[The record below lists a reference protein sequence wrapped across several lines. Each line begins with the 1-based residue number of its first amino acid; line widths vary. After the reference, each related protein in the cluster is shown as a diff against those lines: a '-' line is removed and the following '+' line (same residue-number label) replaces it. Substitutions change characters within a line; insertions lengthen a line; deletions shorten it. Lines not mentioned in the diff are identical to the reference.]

1 MASTTVVHDSQSTS
15 ASNANGVSGIPVP
28 SPGSTEGDGTQ
39 NAAWARAQE
48 ALKKVNPAAAGYS
61 SMSAESVQ
69 AATMQYYPWM
79 AQYGFGASVPPPRT
93 PSAPFLPP
101 GYYTYAP
108 NPFFGMP
115 MPNSTT
121 APRYISP
128 AARPMRPSRP
138 QAATSGNATNVMPRP
153 SGVVQSP
160 AIRAAPQ
167 RIVRPA
173 TQHPIRFSIG
183 RPNQSFTST
192 TSTLPKNS
200 NVNAVQRP
208 NIPDNIR
215 RYIERAY
222 AAVETKEE
230 RDKLEDYLRQK
241 LNPLLTSGAAKNVDW
256 DKEPLPS
263 DVNFELKAEWTPASQ
278 LRRVVT
284 SGLNAANAANWKSG
298 ERDHSNTKHRE
309 QSSRSPRRKG
319 RKRRV
324 PSPTIPLYSSSEHS
338 SSDDELHVAKPQRK
352 ETNSQKKKKKK
363 QQKGAEKAKWVADEG
378 SNARREERA
387 RRFARDDE
395 TQRRAHQSLARRRIE
410 IVRDAAST
418 VDEVVVGTCTDI
430 EKSFF
435 RLTSAP
441 DPSTVRPLRI
451 LEKALKQVQQKYAAN
466 GDYVYA
472 NDQLKSIRQDLM
484 IQCIRTG
491 FTVKV
496 YETNARIAIERSDRE
511 EYNQCQSQL
520 KLLYTEVP
528 NCANRYEFT
537 AYRLLYYISVANT
550 IDQTT
555 LLSELDAAA
564 RRDEC
569 IAFALRVREAWALGN
584 FVRLFRLYE
593 KAPRMTSYVM
603 DLFIERERKAALNA
617 CLKSYRPSIPVSVL
631 SAKIGLSEQKAV
643 EWLATFGISVSIG
656 ANIDCRLHCNAVG

>member
-1 MASTTVVHDSQSTS
+1 MCFSTS

-215 RYIERAY
+215 
-222 AAVETKEE
+222 
-230 RDKLEDYLRQK
+230 
-241 LNPLLTSGAAKNVDW
+241 
-256 DKEPLPS
+256 
-263 DVNFELKAEWTPASQ
+263 
-278 LRRVVT
+278 
-284 SGLNAANAANWKSG
+284 
-298 ERDHSNTKHRE
+298 
-309 QSSRSPRRKG
+309 
-319 RKRRV
+319 
-324 PSPTIPLYSSSEHS
+324 
-338 SSDDELHVAKPQRK
+338 
-352 ETNSQKKKKKK
+352 
-363 QQKGAEKAKWVADEG
+363 
-378 SNARREERA
+378 
-387 RRFARDDE
+387 
-395 TQRRAHQSLARRRIE
+395 
-410 IVRDAAST
+410 
-418 VDEVVVGTCTDI
+418 
-430 EKSFF
+430 
-435 RLTSAP
+435 
-441 DPSTVRPLRI
+441 
-451 LEKALKQVQQKYAAN
+451 
-466 GDYVYA
+466 
-472 NDQLKSIRQDLM
+472 
-484 IQCIRTG
+484 
-491 FTVKV
+491 
-496 YETNARIAIERSDRE
+496 
-511 EYNQCQSQL
+511 
-520 KLLYTEVP
+520 
-528 NCANRYEFT
+528 
-537 AYRLLYYISVANT
+537 
-550 IDQTT
+550 
-555 LLSELDAAA
+555 
-564 RRDEC
+564 
-569 IAFALRVREAWALGN
+569 
-584 FVRLFRLYE
+584 
-593 KAPRMTSYVM
+593 
-603 DLFIERERKAALNA
+603 
-617 CLKSYRPSIPVSVL
+617 
-631 SAKIGLSEQKAV
+631 
-643 EWLATFGISVSIG
+643 
-656 ANIDCRLHCNAVG
+656 